1 MKKRVIN
8 CSWPAYLSDF
18 SKDAIQENFS
28 RGKLKVFYKGETAD
42 HRYFSEAFSQELI
55 KSLPYTPVV
64 SYYDE
69 EKEDFVG
76 HATEQQVL
84 GIVDP
89 CIAPSFEKDDNGIE
103 WCICDVVLYTER
115 PDKVGDLA
123 KKIVGHKQSLEL
135 DPNTVKY
142 VINYDERMHFKNVEF
157 TAGKFVGVSV
167 LGNDQ
172 KPAFAGSEFFTYNDQ
187 IESKMKILREYC
199 EAKHDQLVGGNEM
212 NLKEF
217 MKLSWGDVS
226 LKVEELICKEYC
238 NEWFTSI
245 VDMYEDSAIVRFY
258 SYEGCT
264 SKLMRIKYSVDENG
278 NVTLGDINEV
288 HVTYEDVNVSTIEK
302 TGVSQT
308 TETMTTSETDEFAEY
323 GDRKEKRDDIDE
335 DDDDDPDNEEP
346 YEDDKEEDGEDM
358 VCGDPKKKEDEMV
371 CGDGEKKKESQCEV
385 VDANTAQVTNA
396 EVIETTKKVSVDDE
410 QIEKENSGATSFTE
424 SERAELNSLKRE
436 KKVNLLKS
444 YKEYL
449 TSEEYGDFE
458 SRIDTFE
465 VDTLEMELLKK
476 YKTHKEE
483 EPQHTMRAFA
493 LFTPEK
499 ENARN
504 VLDDFVRKNLNR

>member
-1 MKKRVIN
+1 MKKRVID

-245 VDMYEDSAIVRFY
+245 VDMYDDSAIVRFY
-258 SYEGCT
+258 SYNDST

-308 TETMTTSETDEFAEY
+308 TETMTTSETDEFAGC
-323 GDRKEKRDDIDE
+323 GDRKEKRDSIDE

-346 YEDDKEEDGEDM
+346 YEDDKEEDDEDM
-358 VCGDPKKKEDEMV
+358 VCGDPKKKKDPMM
-371 CGDGEKKKESQCEV
+371 K
-385 VDANTAQVTNA
+385 
-396 EVIETTKKVSVDDE
+396 
-410 QIEKENSGATSFTE
+410 
-424 SERAELNSLKRE
+424 
-436 KKVNLLKS
+436 
-444 YKEYL
+444 
-449 TSEEYGDFE
+449 
-458 SRIDTFE
+458 
-465 VDTLEMELLKK
+465 LLKK
-476 YKTHKEE
+476 MQKQMEDQAEELKNLKGEKADGERNKTIQSLMETHKIPKYLRDTLAKSIAEGDDAEQAIKDFKQGLITNGLETEE
-483 EPQHTMRAFA
+483 IEGKKVAS
-493 LFTPEK
+493 EK
-499 ENARN
+499 QVDEAADS
-504 VLDDFVRKNLNR
+504 LLESITAK